1 MTRAARLAL
10 ALALTSGTLPAAA
23 AAALDLPAPAVQ
35 TADLMSDHDSHAI
48 AISGYQDGAMDR
60 IVAEGLLHQRAWRI
74 ESPDI
79 STLDLLAPLR
89 DQLVAE
95 GYEILFECDDDA
107 CGGFDFRFETDVLA
121 APAMHVDL
129 GDFRYLAARRPDASA
144 PDYVSLLVS
153 RTSQA
158 GYVQMTRVGTIETR
172 MALTATTKAPDL
184 VEAPVPAAA
193 PAQVGDLVADLRRAG
208 RATLADLR
216 FETGSADLSDGSFT
230 SLDELAAYLTA
241 DPARRV
247 VLVGHTDAKGTLE
260 NNIALSRRRAAAVA
274 DRLVEDYGVGADQIS
289 AEGIGYL
296 APLASNATPDGR
308 TQNRRVEAVLL
319 SDG

>member
-10 ALALTSGTLPAAA
+10 ALALTPGTLPA

-48 AISGYQDGAMDR
+48 AISGYHDGGMDR

-74 ESPDI
+74 ESPDV

-89 DQLVAE
+89 DQLMAD

-184 VEAPVPAAA
+184 VEAPTPAPVA
-193 PAQVGDLVADLRRAG
+193 DLVAQLRSAG

-216 FETGSADLSDGSFT
+216 FETGSADLSDGRFT
-230 SLDELAAYLTA
+230 SLDDLAAYLTA

-274 DRLVEDYGVGADQIS
+274 DRLVEDYGVGPDQIS

>member
-10 ALALTSGTLPAAA
+10 VLAMTPGIAPA

-35 TADLMSDHDSHAI
+35 TADRLSDHDSHAI
-48 AISGYQDGAMDR
+48 AISGYHDGAMDR
-60 IVAEGLLHQRAWRI
+60 IVAEGLLHQRAWRVDT
-74 ESPDI
+74 PGI

-89 DQLVAE
+89 NQLVAD
-95 GYEILFECDDDA
+95 GYEILFECDDNA

-129 GDFRYLAARRPDASA
+129 GDYRYLAARRPDADA

-153 RTSQA
+153 RTSKA
-158 GYVQMTRVGTIETR
+158 GYVQMTRVGAIETR
-172 MALTATTKAPDL
+172 MAVSATTKAPDI
-184 VEAPVPAAA
+184 VETPA
-193 PAQVGDLVADLRRAG
+193 PAPAPMPGLVAQLQGTG

-216 FETGSADLSDGSFT
+216 FETGSADLSDGGFA
-230 SLDELAAYLTA
+230 SLDDLAGYLTA

-247 VLVGHTDAKGTLE
+247 VLVGHTDAKGTLD

-274 DRLVEDYGVGADQIS
+274 DRLVEDYGVGPDQIS